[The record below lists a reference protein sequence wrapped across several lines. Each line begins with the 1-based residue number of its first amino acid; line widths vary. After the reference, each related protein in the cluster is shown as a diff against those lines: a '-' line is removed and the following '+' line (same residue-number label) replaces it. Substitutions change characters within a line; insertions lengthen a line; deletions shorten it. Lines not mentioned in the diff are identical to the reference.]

1 MTADS
6 PHRLPRTVTPSH
18 YALRL
23 EPDLSAAT
31 FVGSAVI
38 DVEILDDTDLIV
50 VNAAELEID
59 GVELENDDGTRASAV
74 VELDAETERA
84 TFVFP
89 ELLAAGHAI
98 VHVSFRGVLNDK
110 LRGFYRSTFT
120 DESGAERVLATTQF
134 ESTSARR
141 SFPCWDEPDLK
152 ATFDVTLV
160 ADADLLAVSCMGETG
175 RRILDDG
182 RAETTFATTPLLS
195 TYLLAW
201 VVGPLEVTAPVD
213 VDGIPLRVVHPPGKA
228 HLTGFALDAGAFA
241 LRWLTEYFDIVYPG
255 DKIDLLAIPDFAFG
269 AMENFG
275 CVTFRERLLLVDP
288 DVATQPEQERA
299 VDVIA
304 HELAHMWFGD
314 LVTMRWWN
322 GVWLKEAFAT
332 FMETSTTDAYR
343 PEWLKW
349 VTFGH
354 DRAAAFDVDA
364 LTTTRA
370 IEFEV
375 GSPAEA
381 EGMYDILTYEKG
393 ASVVR
398 MLEQY
403 LGAGRFRTGIRHYLT
418 KHSYGNTE
426 NTDLWDA
433 LEETTGEPVRR
444 IMDNWIFQGGHP
456 VISLS
461 RPDASTVSLSQRRFL
476 YRGTDET
483 RWPVPVTMTVGR
495 GAARETVR
503 VLLEDDT
510 TVDVGDADW
519 VVGNRQGDGFYRV
532 AYDDTAYTALLGAL
546 ADLHPLERYGLVDDG
561 WASVVA
567 GDREATWFCDLVG
580 SFAAEDDVSVW
591 QRLTG
596 GLGAIHHVA
605 PDEALPGFSRRVR
618 ELVGP
623 ALERIGRS
631 GAADD
636 SARRHE
642 LRASLI
648 RTLGT
653 VGADGTLVEWAVG
666 AVDDPDVHPS
676 LAAAA
681 TTIAADHG
689 DLATFERFVQRW
701 RSAPTP
707 QEENRFLF
715 SLGLFGDPAAFDR
728 ALTMATDGTVRTQ
741 DAPYLLGRM
750 LGHRELGEVAW
761 RHVVAHWD
769 TITTAFPDNSIP
781 RMLEGIRSLSAPDLA
796 AEVDAFVESHPV
808 SSGALTVAQHREKL
822 AINVEL
828 RRRETP
834 RLIAAFG

>member
-1 MTADS
+1 
-6 PHRLPRTVTPSH
+6 VTPSH
-18 YALRL
+18 YTLRL
-23 EPDLSAAT
+23 EPDLTAAT
-31 FVGSAVI
+31 FGGSAVI
-38 DVEILDDTDLIV
+38 DLEILTDTDRIV

-59 GVELENDDGTRASAV
+59 GVEVETDDGTTAAAV
-74 VELDAETERA
+74 VELDPEAERA

-89 ELLAAGHAI
+89 ELLGTGHALI
-98 VHVSFRGVLNDK
+98 HISFRGVLNDQ
-110 LRGFYRSTFT
+110 LRGFYRSTFS
-120 DESGAERVLATTQF
+120 DDSGVEHVLATTQF

-160 ADADLLAVSCMGETG
+160 ADADLLAVSCMGERG

-213 VDGIPLRVVHPPGKA
+213 VDGIPLRVVHPPGKG
-228 HLTGFALDAGAFA
+228 HLTGFALDAGTFA
-241 LRWLTEYFDIVYPG
+241 LRWLTAYFDIVYPG

-354 DRAAAFDVDA
+354 DRSAAFDVDA

-393 ASVVR
+393 ASVV
-398 MLEQY
+398 
-403 LGAGRFRTGIRHYLT
+403 
-418 KHSYGNTE
+418 E

-433 LEETTGEPVRR
+433 LEATTGEPVRR
-444 IMDNWIFQGGHP
+444 IMDDWIFQGGHP

-476 YRGTDET
+476 YRGADET

-495 GAARETVR
+495 GSERETVR

-519 VVGNRQGDGFYRV
+519 VVGNREGDGFYRV
-532 AYDDTAYTALLGAL
+532 AYDDAAYAALLGAL
-546 ADLHPLERYGLVDDG
+546 GELHPLERYGLVDDG

-596 GLGAIHHVA
+596 GLGAIHHIA
-605 PDEALPGFSRRVR
+605 PDEALAGFSRRVS

-631 GAADD
+631 GSDGD
-636 SARRHE
+636 SARLHE

-653 VGADGTLVEWAVG
+653 VGADETLVEWADD
-666 AVDDPDVHPS
+666 AIDDPDVPPS

-681 TTIAADHG
+681 TSIAADHG
-689 DLATFERFVQRW
+689 NLATFERFVQRW

-728 ALTMATDGTVRTQ
+728 ALTMAIDGTVRTQ

-761 RHVVAHWD
+761 RHVVAHWE

-781 RMLEGIRSLSAPDLA
+781 RMLVGIRSLSAPDLA
-796 AEVDAFVESHPV
+796 AEVDAFVEAHPV

-828 RRRETP
+828 RRREAP